1 VVGTPNRDRRAERR
15 EATRQEILAA
25 AWEVAEQN
33 GIAAVTLREVAVRVG
48 MQPPSLY
55 SHFASK
61 NAIYDAMF
69 GQAWSDCLVWMR
81 RAIEDAPGR
90 PRLRL
95 VHIAGAFFD
104 FALADTGRS
113 QLMNVRVIPGFTPSA
128 EAYQL
133 SEQCLAEVGAE
144 LRKLGI
150 TRQSDL
156 DLYTALVG
164 GLISQQQANDPD
176 GSRWRD
182 LLPRAM
188 EMFADQAGL
197 TRRPKRSGGGP

>member
-1 VVGTPNRDRRAERR
+1 MVGVPNRDRLAERR
-15 EATRQEILAA
+15 EAIRQEILAA
-25 AWEVAEQN
+25 AWDVAAHN

-48 MQPPSLY
+48 MRPPSLY

-69 GQAWSDCLVWMR
+69 GQAWTDCLVWMR
-81 RAIEDAPGR
+81 HAIEAAPAR
-90 PRLRL
+90 PRPRL

-104 FALADTGRS
+104 FAMANTARS
-113 QLMNVRVIPGFTPSA
+113 QLMNVRVIPDFTPSA
-128 EAYQL
+128 EAYRL
-133 SEQCLAEVGAE
+133 SEQCLAEVGTE
-144 LRKLGI
+144 LRELGI

-164 GLISQQQANDPD
+164 GLISQQQANDPG

-197 TRRPKRSGGGP
+197 PAGSKRSGRRQ